1 MIMRNLLDLRGTIPP
16 FTLLKL
22 THGFRRLPSGETVEV
37 IGNNPDSKKDI
48 LNVLTALPCEVL
60 YVGNT
65 KSSYF
70 IRLRKMANSKAH
82 KQIKKYDS
90 EHFPINSPR

>member
-1 MIMRNLLDLRGTIPP
+1 MSNLLDLSGTIPP

-22 THGFRRLPSGETVEV
+22 THGFRKLQSGDTMEV
-37 IGNNPDSKKDI
+37 IGTNPDSKKDI

-65 KSSYF
+65 KSSYI
-70 IRLRKMANSKAH
+70 IRLRKMANGMAH
-82 KQIKKYDS
+82 K
-90 EHFPINSPR
+90 